1 VYSGVE
7 LLAVLTNLASGGR
20 RGESCAYPGAV
31 SRVVA
36 WEPLVRSSC
45 VRQLEGWADGGL
57 EVAQRRAWRRLVVLG
72 SHSVGDGAAVLGMV
86 AQRRGWP
93 HRADGDGG
101 DALHWSDVTVSSRAS
116 VG

>member
-1 VYSGVE
+1 VYSGVK
-7 LLAVLTNLASGGR
+7 LLAVLMNLASGGR
-20 RGESCAYPGAV
+20 RGESCAYPGEV

-72 SHSVGDGAAVLGMV
+72 SHSVGDGAAVLVMV
-86 AQRRGWP
+86 AHRRGWP

-101 DALHWSDVTVSSRAS
+101 DALQWSDVTVTSRA
-116 VG
+116 GAG